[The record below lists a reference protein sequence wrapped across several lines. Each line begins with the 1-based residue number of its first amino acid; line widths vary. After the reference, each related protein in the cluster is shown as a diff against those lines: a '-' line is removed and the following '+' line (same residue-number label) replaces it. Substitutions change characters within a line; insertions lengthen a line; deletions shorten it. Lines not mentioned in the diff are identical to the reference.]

1 MNTAR
6 IAKLDVL
13 VQKHL
18 MLQPGI
24 AARGPQL
31 DKLDILHLGRA
42 GRRDDGEQRDA
53 LPNLVWQLIGV
64 YHFVVSNGGDFDVDF
79 ELGPASFDGF
89 DETVWEGDG
98 VVQEELVVCCDG
110 HFGGFLWNI
119 VEILRILKG
128 MNKWVRGIEGG

>member
-18 MLQPGI
+18 MLQPNVPS
-24 AARGPQL
+24 RGSQL

-53 LPNLVWQLIGV
+53 LPDLVRQLVGV
-64 YHFVVSNGGDFDVDF
+64 FHCAISGGVGFHVDF

-89 DETVWEGDG
+89 EEAVREGDG

-119 VEILRILKG
+119 VEIL
-128 MNKWVRGIEGG
+128 GIGKEWI

>member
-18 MLQPGI
+18 MLQPNI
-24 AARGPQL
+24 PTRRPQL
-31 DKLDILHLGRA
+31 DKLDIFHLSGA

-53 LPNLVWQLIGV
+53 LPDLIRQVVGV
-64 YHFVVSNGGDFDVDF
+64 CHFAVFWGGYFDVDF
-79 ELGPASFDGF
+79 ELGPAGLDGF
-89 DETVWEGDG
+89 EEAVREGDG

-119 VEILRILKG
+119 VEILRFERNECRSG
-128 MNKWVRGIEGG
+128 E